1 VSESTGALLR
11 GVSRLAFD
19 TVAGVTG
26 IVEAMH
32 ADIAGLQ
39 MPWHTAASRRTRG
52 ITGLVYRSI
61 GAVTRGVRTGVDLLL
76 RPVAA
81 GLAGRPAL
89 AGEELVVAALNGAFG
104 DHLEAS
110 ANPLALPMTLR
121 HAGQPLRLERAAL
134 RQQLPAANGRIVLLL
149 HGLCMSDLQW
159 TRAGASHADR
169 LQALGHTVLHLR
181 YNSGRHVSVN
191 GRELAALLEQLVE
204 AWPVPVAELSLLCHS
219 MGGLVARSACHYGA
233 ARAWRSRLR
242 ALVFLGTPHHGA
254 PLERAGNRFEAGLG
268 ALPFASAL
276 ARLGQSRSAGIT
288 DLRHGNLLD
297 ADWQHGDRFARQ
309 PDPRRAVPLPA
320 GVRVYAAAALR
331 GPASP
336 PVRAALPGDG
346 LVPLA
351 SALGEHSDPAH
362 DLGIPPARRWVGRG
376 RDHFDLLHD
385 AELHAQVAAWL
396 TPEPSSPAPRKPRAR
411 AAPRARG
418 G

>member
-1 VSESTGALLR
+1 MSESTGALIR

-19 TVAGVTG
+19 TVSGVTG

-39 MPWHTAASRRTRG
+39 MPWHTDAPRRTRG

-61 GAVTRGVRTGVDLLL
+61 AAVTHGARVGVDLLL
-76 RPVAA
+76 RPIAA

-121 HAGQPLRLERAAL
+121 HAGAALTLERDAL
-134 RQQLPAANGRIVLLL
+134 RQQLPAAGERIVLLL

-159 TRAGASHADR
+159 TRDGASHADR
-169 LQALGHTVLHLR
+169 LRAQGCSVLHLR
-181 YNSGRHVSVN
+181 FNSGRHVSVN
-191 GRELAALLEQLVE
+191 GRELAALLERLLE
-204 AWPVPVAELSLLCHS
+204 HWPVPVRELSLVCHS

-233 ARAWRSRLR
+233 TAAWRSRLR

-254 PLERAGNRFEAGLG
+254 PLERAGNRFESGLG

-276 ARLGQSRSAGIT
+276 ARLGKSRSAGIT

-297 ADWQHGDRFARQ
+297 ADWQHDDRFAHQ
-309 PDPRRAVPLPA
+309 ADSRRPLPLPA
-320 GVRVYAAAALR
+320 GVAVYAAAALR
-331 GPASP
+331 G
-336 PVRAALPGDG
+336 AAQQPRRNTLLGDG

-351 SALGEHSDPAH
+351 SALGEHPDPAL
-362 DLGIPPARRWVGRG
+362 DLGIPATQRWIGHG

-385 AELHAQVAAWL
+385 DALQAQVAAWL
-396 TPEPSSPAPRKPRAR
+396 A
-411 AAPRARG
+411 AAPPPGGPEKRRRSRRASSN
-418 G
+418 